1 MANRR
6 ESIAGVKIET
16 NSFFV
21 NVCAI
26 NFPKSPAGI
35 CFATAA
41 DSSLPRVRPLIPI
54 LVEIRSP
61 QNYHPTRY
69 EISDRINQ
77 IPAIPKVASRKIHNP
92 ISRPTVVATSRSL
105 GFPPI
110 DSRGAMCPGGRSSS
124 DFTIIEIG
132 VMT

>member
-41 DSSLPRVRPLIPI
+41 DSSLPFD
-54 LVEIRSP
+54 
-61 QNYHPTRY
+61 
-69 EISDRINQ
+69 SDYCLTL
-77 IPAIPKVASRKIHNP
+77 ASRKALLNDQSP
-92 ISRPTVVATSRSL
+92 KAAAANQATSRMKNAHSS
-105 GFPPI
+105 I
-110 DSRGAMCPGGRSSS
+110 RYARTARSPEPRA
-124 DFTIIEIG
+124 INIR
-132 VMT
+132 